1 MAPVLFF
8 VLAATCVGSVLGMI
22 LSRDRTHGALFLVL
36 AFAALGGIF
45 GLLDAPFV
53 AAVQVL
59 VYAGAIMVLFL
70 FVIMTI
76 DPVEGRRPERM
87 RGLGVPAILLS
98 VVLLGEILLALGGIA
113 VAVVVVPGFDGTTAT
128 AGLGTLLLGE
138 YLYAFEL
145 ASILIVAALTG
156 AVALAGRK
164 DGR

>member
-1 MAPVLFF
+1 MAPYLFF
-8 VLAATCVGSVLGMI
+8 VLAATCAGSVLGMI

-76 DPVEGRRPERM
+76 DPAGGERPERM
-87 RGLGVPAILLS
+87 RGLGVPALLLTL
-98 VVLLGEILLALGGIA
+98 VLLGELLLALRGALGGA
-113 VAVVVVPGFDGTTAT
+113 AKPDTSPTA
-128 AGLGTLLLGE
+128 ALGSLLLGK
-138 YLYAFEL
+138 YLYAFEI

>member
-1 MAPVLFF
+1 MAPIVFF
-8 VLAATCVGSVLGMI
+8 VLAATCVGSILGMI
-22 LSRDRTHGALFLVL
+22 ISRDRTHGALFLVL

-76 DPVEGRRPERM
+76 DPVGGERPERR
-87 RGLGVPAILLS
+87 RGLGIPALLLS
-98 VVLLGEILLALGGIA
+98 LALLAELLLALRGALGGTA
-113 VAVVVVPGFDGTTAT
+113 KPGTSLTA
-128 AGLGTLLLGE
+128 ALGSLLLGKD
-138 YLYAFEL
+138 LYAFEI

>member
-1 MAPVLFF
+1 MAPILFF

-59 VYAGAIMVLFL
+59 IYAGAIMVLFL

-76 DPVEGRRPERM
+76 DPVEGRRPERK
-87 RGLGVPAILLS
+87 RGLRVPALLLS
-98 VVLLGEILLALGGIA
+98 LVLLGELLLALRA
-113 VAVVVVPGFDGTTAT
+113 VAGGASKPGATPT
-128 AGLGTLLLGE
+128 AGLGALLLGK
-138 YLYAFEL
+138 YLYAFEIS
-145 ASILIVAALTG
+145 SILIVAALTG
-156 AVALAGRK
+156 AVALAGKK

>member
-8 VLAATCVGSVLGMI
+8 VLSATCVACVLGMI
-22 LSRDRTHGALFLVL
+22 VSRDRTRGALLLVL

-70 FVIMTI
+70 FVLMTT
-76 DPVEGRRPERM
+76 DPTEGREQEKRRW
-87 RGLGVPAILLS
+87 LGVPAVLLS
-98 VVLLGEILLALGGIA
+98 LVLVAELLLALRSVAGGA
-113 VAVVVVPGFDGTTAT
+113 SHPA
-128 AGLGTLLLGE
+128 AGSTLRLGGLLLGR
-138 YLYAFEL
+138 YLYAFEI

-156 AVALAGRK
+156 AMALAGK
-164 DGR
+164 KGGR

>member
-1 MAPVLFF
+1 MVPVLFF

-76 DPVEGRRPERM
+76 DPVEGRRPERR
-87 RGLGVPAILLS
+87 RGLGIPAVFLS
-98 VVLLGEILLALGGIA
+98 FVLLGELLLSLSGISGGALK
-113 VAVVVVPGFDGTTAT
+113 PGTTAT
-128 AGLGTLLLGE
+128 AGLGALLLGRD
-138 YLYAFEL
+138 LYAFEL

>member
-8 VLAATCVGSVLGMI
+8 VLAATCLASVLGMI

-45 GLLDAPFV
+45 GLLDAPFI

-70 FVIMTI
+70 FVIMTT
-76 DPVEGRRPERM
+76 DPSKGREKEKRRW
-87 RGLGVPAILLS
+87 LGVPAALLS
-98 VVLLGEILLALGGIA
+98 LVLLAELLLALRSVAGGA
-113 VAVVVVPGFDGTTAT
+113 SRPATGSTAQ
-128 AGLGTLLLGE
+128 LGALLLGN
-138 YLYAFEL
+138 YLYAFEI

-156 AVALAGRK
+156 AMALAGRK
-164 DGR
+164 GGR